1 MKVKSKIGLLA
12 LGLAL
17 ASSSLVGCKK
27 DSGGSN
33 PPTPIKYEVHWNENP
48 SIFSV
53 SGLDEDGYLKGDT
66 VEFTIVLTSPE
77 DYRVTSVTSDEAGIS
92 RVDPERLDYRFTM
105 PADDVYFRVST
116 EAIPK
121 WTVALKTGEEEIDGA
136 EAEYEFKYGT
146 TAQISYTIEA
156 DPLEAEINNT
166 THKVTFLKTGE
177 VELVFKDNTG
187 VARVTYVAHPR
198 EALEGETRK
207 TAITVARALEIGA
220 ALPDP
225 TSYSEKGIGSTSTD
239 RHYWIKGT
247 ITGLYKT
254 DDKGSHFYLDDTKF
268 ELYGVKVLPEGAS
281 SAEDCF
287 GSKIMMQAK
296 IEKISFN
303 SGSSFVY
310 ENDTYGDGT
319 KVVEIDSQTLTG
331 LKLSL
336 DPVYSLQDGTLQISP
351 VRQPFTSNAPL
362 SFDIAPASVASI
374 DEHGLITFNSA
385 GEATV
390 TVSNAEYNVSVTK
403 TFTIVDG
410 EAGGWYRIAEA
421 PVPGSNYRL
430 VLDRENA
437 ATNGGNW
444 YLSGGT
450 GSANYYLSTSKEEAD
465 ALQVTVIEATGGFKL
480 KTGDKYLFVGEVGTH
495 KNSLYKDTEAEA
507 TVFSFDEA
515 LGLPYVTI
523 GTSKYW
529 LGNDSAKTFTE
540 VQARTISA
548 TSTDY
553 KTYLECFGV
562 EPEAP
567 ALEGVAVSP
576 ATATINIASGNLTK
590 QFTASPL
597 PAKAELGEV
606 TWTVEPEAQG
616 VVVGDGLVSVD
627 STAVAEDAD
636 PKEFRIYASVVI
648 DETVVTSEAA
658 ILTVKNDTAG
668 GGGTEDNPFTVDQ
681 ARQYIDDNTTAGS
694 ISTDRIY
701 VGGIVASKG
710 TYSTQYNNFEIF
722 FQSENGLDEKYFES
736 YHTVLAN
743 DITYDSINP
752 GDYVVVEGLAKVY
765 NGQYELTDDAQHAN
779 NPTVVSVEDRDPV
792 LLGIKLN
799 KDEVTINVGETTTLT
814 VQPVPSY
821 ATLPSGTPA
830 WASSSSVKAPVS
842 DAGVVTG
849 AAATDEA
856 ETVTITATL
865 GGKVAQC
872 EVTVVAV
879 DPSKPITVT
888 KTVAQLKEDNG
899 WTNGGVVNSFTM
911 GQVDITFTGSGD
923 SKYYDSGS
931 NLRIY
936 LNASASGTVA
946 FAAKTGYTIVSVKV
960 TYGWNKS
967 HGTFGLVSGETTA
980 VNATSASYTATN
992 TSGSENE
999 QLRITAIEIVY
1010 QAA

>member
-1 MKVKSKIGLLA
+1 MKVKSKFGLLA

-17 ASSSLVGCKK
+17 AAGSLIGCKT
-27 DSGGSN
+27 GGGGGK
-33 PPTPIKYEVHWNENP
+33 PTPIRYEVSWNE
-48 SIFSV
+48 SSLYTVTGI
-53 SGLDEDGYLKGDT
+53 DEDGYLKGDD
-66 VEFTIVLTSPE
+66 VNFTITLANPD
-77 DYRVTSVTSDEAGIS
+77 DYRVTSVTSDEVNIHPANRG
-92 RVDPERLDYRFTM
+92 LDYTFKM
-105 PADDVYFRVST
+105 PAEDVDIRIST
-116 EAIPK
+116 EQIPK
-121 WTVALKTGEEEIDGA
+121 WVANLKIGEEEVDGM
-136 EAEYEFKYGT
+136 EAEYELKYGT
-146 TAQISYTIEA
+146 NTRTAFTIEA
-156 DPLEAEINNT
+156 DPAEATVNNT
-166 THKVTFLKTGE
+166 THKVLFNKTGD
-177 VELVFKDNTG
+177 VVLTFKDGGEVRT
-187 VARVTYVAHPR
+187 TYTAHPR
-198 EALEGETRK
+198 AAQEGETRK
-207 TAITVARALEIGA
+207 TAITGVRAVEIGK

-225 TSYSEKGIGSTSTD
+225 TSYSDKGIGSTSTD
-239 RHYWIKGT
+239 RLYWIEGIFQDFSNTDKNGNH
-247 ITGLYKT
+247 IYHIEGGFEIYGIKT
-254 DDKGSHFYLDDTKF
+254 
-268 ELYGVKVLPEGAS
+268 LPEGVTAP
-281 SAEDCF
+281 EDLV
-287 GSKIMMQAK
+287 GAKVVVQAK
-296 IEKISFN
+296 IEKFSFN

-310 ENDTYGDGT
+310 ENDTFNGAT
-319 KVVEIDSQTLTG
+319 KVTEIDTETLTG
-331 LKLSL
+331 LKLNL
-336 DPVYSLQDGTLQISP
+336 DPAYSLQDGTLQISP
-351 VRQPFTSNAPL
+351 VRQPVTSNAPL
-362 SFDIAPASVASI
+362 SFDIAPAAVASI

-390 TVSNAEYNVSVTK
+390 TVSNAEANVSITK
-403 TFTIVDG
+403 SFTIVDG
-410 EAGGWYRIAEA
+410 EVGSWYRIATAPEA
-421 PVPGSNYRL
+421 GSNYRL

-450 GSANYYLSTSKEEAD
+450 GSADYYLSTSKEEAD
-465 ALQVTVIEATGGFKL
+465 ALTVTVIEATGGFKL

-507 TVFSFDEA
+507 TIFSFDEA

-562 EPEAP
+562 EPEPP

-648 DETVVTSEAA
+648 EGTVVPSEAA

-701 VGGIVASKG
+701 VAGIVASKG
-710 TYSTQYNNFEIF
+710 TYSTQFNNFEIF
-722 FQSENGLDEKYFES
+722 FQSEDGLDEKYFES

-765 NGQYELTDDAQHAN
+765 NGQYQLTDDAAHEN

-799 KDEVTINVGETTTLT
+799 DTSVTVGDSKTLT
-814 VQPVPSY
+814 VLPIPSY
-821 ATLPSGTPA
+821 ATLPSGTPV
-830 WASSSSVKAPVS
+830 WTSSDSTKASIGESTGVLTGVSVTEEGHP
-842 DAGVVTG
+842 
-849 AAATDEA
+849 
-856 ETVTITATL
+856 VTITATL

-872 EVTVVAV
+872 DVVVEEGGYTKATMAKGTSAYDDVTVNGEGAIKIGT
-879 DPSKPITVT
+879 SSAGGTMTITVGAGAT
-888 KTVAQLKEDNG
+888 TLVVYAGAWNG
-899 WTNGGVVNSFTM
+899 VSGLSL
-911 GQVDITFTGSGD
+911 DITGATTDPTSIALTACSAFAGSGKAYSVTD
-923 SKYYDSGS
+923 DTAYKFVIALSG
-931 NLRIY
+931 I
-936 LNASASGTVA
+936 TQ
-946 FAAKTGYTIVSVKV
+946 
-960 TYGWNKS
+960 
-967 HGTFGLVSGETTA
+967 ETTLTLT
-980 VNATSASYTATN
+980 TSLAKRCVVWGAQYK
-992 TSGSENE
+992 
-999 QLRITAIEIVY
+999 
-1010 QAA
+1010 

>member
-33 PPTPIKYEVHWNENP
+33 PPAPIKYTVSWNDNP

-53 SGLDEDGYLKGDT
+53 SGIDEDGYERGAT

-77 DYRVTSVTSDEAGIS
+77 DYRVTSVSSDEAGIS

-198 EALEGETRK
+198 EAQEGETRK

-225 TSYSEKGIGSTSTD
+225 TSYSPSGIGSTSTD

-247 ITGLYKT
+247 ITGLYRT

-287 GSKIMMQAK
+287 GSKVMMQAK
-296 IEKISFN
+296 IEKLSFN

-310 ENDTYGDGT
+310 ENDTFGDGT

-362 SFDIAPASVASI
+362 SYDIAPAAVASI

-450 GSANYYLSTSKEEAD
+450 GSAEYYLSTSKEEAD

-648 DETVVTSEAA
+648 DGTVVPSEAA
-658 ILTVKNDTAG
+658 ILTVKNDTSG
-668 GGGTEDNPFTVDQ
+668 GQGTEDSPYSPAE
-681 ARQYIDDNTTAGS
+681 ARAFIDTLPAGS
-694 ISTDRIY
+694 LSEDRVY
-701 VGGIVASKG
+701 VAGIVCSKG
-710 TYSTQYNNFEIF
+710 AWNSQFSNFDIY
-722 FQSENGLDEKYFES
+722 FQSEDGLDEKYFES
-736 YHTVLAN
+736 YRTKLSGT
-743 DITYDSINP
+743 ITYDSIKA

-765 NGQYELTDDAQHAN
+765 NGQYELSTDAGNAN
-779 NPTVVSVEDRDPV
+779 NPTVVSVESRDPV

-799 KDEVTINVGETTTLT
+799 DTSVTVDDSKTLT
-814 VQPVPSY
+814 VLPVPSY
-821 ATLPSGTPA
+821 ATLPSGTPV
-830 WASSSSVKAPVS
+830 WTSSDSTKASVGENT
-842 DAGVVTG
+842 GVVTG
-849 AAATDEA
+849 VEATEA
-856 ETVTITATL
+856 GQPVVITATL

-872 EVTVVAV
+872 NVTVTAE
-879 DPSKPITVT
+879 DPSAPVTINATDLGMTSTSSPGAALEYTTQGLTISFSGVWSGTQTGDVVHARCGANSTISFSGKTITKIEFVCSPDASSKDYGPKNFT
-888 KTVAQLKEDNG
+888 ASSGEIVVGGSSSTRTGTWTGSAADLVLTCTAQVRIVSM
-899 WTNGGVVNSFTM
+899 T
-911 GQVDITFTGSGD
+911 ITF
-923 SKYYDSGS
+923 
-931 NLRIY
+931 
-936 LNASASGTVA
+936 
-946 FAAKTGYTIVSVKV
+946 AA
-960 TYGWNKS
+960 
-967 HGTFGLVSGETTA
+967 
-980 VNATSASYTATN
+980 
-992 TSGSENE
+992 
-999 QLRITAIEIVY
+999 
-1010 QAA
+1010 

>member
-1 MKVKSKIGLLA
+1 MKVKSKFGLLA

-17 ASSSLVGCKK
+17 AAGSLIGCKT
-27 DSGGSN
+27 GGGGGK
-33 PPTPIKYEVHWNENP
+33 PTPIRYEVSWNE
-48 SIFSV
+48 SSLYTVTGI
-53 SGLDEDGYLKGDT
+53 DEEGYLKNDD
-66 VEFTIVLTSPE
+66 VNFTITLANPD
-77 DYRVTSVTSDEAGIS
+77 DYRVTSVQSDEVNIQPANRG
-92 RVDPERLDYRFTM
+92 LDYTFKM
-105 PADDVYFRVST
+105 PAEDVAIRIST

-121 WTVALKTGEEEIDGA
+121 WVANLKIGEEEVDGM
-136 EAEYEFKYGT
+136 EAEYELKYGT
-146 TAQISYTIEA
+146 TSRTSFTIEA
-156 DPLEAEINNT
+156 DPEEATVNNI
-166 THKVTFLKTGE
+166 THKVLFNKTGD
-177 VELVFKDNTG
+177 VELTFKDG
-187 VARVTYVAHPR
+187 GEVRYVYTAHPR
-198 EALEGETRK
+198 AAQEGETRK
-207 TAITVARALEIGA
+207 TAVTVERATAIA
-220 ALPDP
+220 TALPNP
-225 TSYSEKGIGSTSTD
+225 TSYSEQGIGSTSTD
-239 RHYWIKGT
+239 RPYWVKGM
-247 ITGLYKT
+247 ITGLYKS
-254 DDKGSHFYLDDTKF
+254 DAKGHHFYLDNSKF
-268 ELYGVKVLPEGAS
+268 ELYGVKELPEGVTNP
-281 SAEDCF
+281 EDVF
-287 GSKIMMQAK
+287 GANVLFYAK
-296 IEKISFN
+296 LEKLSFN

-310 ENDTYGDGT
+310 ENDTLINC
-319 KVVEIDSQTLTG
+319 EIDSETLTG

-351 VRQPFTSNAPL
+351 VRQPFTSNASL
-362 SFDIAPASVASI
+362 SFDIAPASVATI
-374 DEHGLITFNSA
+374 DEHGLITFVGA
-385 GEATV
+385 GDATV

-410 EAGGWYRIAEA
+410 EAGSWYRIATAPEA
-421 PVPGSNYRL
+421 GSNYRL

-465 ALQVTVIEATGGFKL
+465 ALQVTVIAATGGFKL

-507 TVFSFDEA
+507 TIFSFDEA

-567 ALEGVAVSP
+567 ALEGVTVSP

-648 DETVVTSEAA
+648 DGSVVPSEAA

-710 TYSTQYNNFEIF
+710 TYSTQYNNFEIY

-765 NGQYELTDDAQHAN
+765 NGQYELTDDAAHAN

-792 LLGIKLN
+792 LLGIKL
-799 KDEVTINVGETTTLT
+799 DDTTVEVGATKTLT
-814 VQPVPSY
+814 IKPIPSY
-821 ATLPSGTPA
+821 ASLPSGTA
-830 WASSSSVKAPVS
+830 EWQSSDSTKVSVNG
-842 DAGVVTG
+842 GVITG
-849 AAATDEA
+849 EA
-856 ETVTITATL
+856 LTGEGETVTITATL

-872 EVTVVAV
+872 EVTVEAGGYTNATMAKGETAYDDCTVNGNACIKIGT
-879 DPSKPITVT
+879 SSAGGSMTITVGAGAT
-888 KTVAQLKEDNG
+888 KLVFYAAAWNNVSGLSLAITAPTGVTTDMQAVAL
-899 WTNGGVVNSFTM
+899 
-911 GQVDITFTGSGD
+911 TF
-923 SKYYDSGS
+923 DSGVAGNTKNYVLNGNEDDYKFVL
-931 NLRIY
+931 NL
-936 LNASASGTVA
+936 
-946 FAAKTGYTIVSVKV
+946 TGV
-960 TYGWNKS
+960 TA
-967 HGTFGLVSGETTA
+967 ETTLTLTTTLA
-980 VNATSASYTATN
+980 KRCVVWGAQYK
-992 TSGSENE
+992 
-999 QLRITAIEIVY
+999 
-1010 QAA
+1010 